1 MERLPVR
8 VIALFFFH
16 IYLVVSKKMSTFAPD
31 LVRGGSRKLWH
42 EAARHAEKPVK
53 QLIIN
58 NVRNCRNQRS
68 AVQG

>member
-1 MERLPVR
+1 MKRLPVR
-8 VIALFFFH
+8 VIALFFLPFF
-16 IYLVVSKKMSTFAPD
+16 LVDSDIFSNFAAD
-31 LVRGGSRKLWH
+31 LVRGGSRKSQH
-42 EAARHAEKPVK
+42 EVARHAEKPVK

>member
-1 MERLPVR
+1 MYSL
-8 VIALFFFH
+8 IS
-16 IYLVVSKKMSTFAPD
+16 IKSSTFAAD
-31 LVRGGSRKLWH
+31 LVRGGSMKLLH

-53 QLIIN
+53 QLINN